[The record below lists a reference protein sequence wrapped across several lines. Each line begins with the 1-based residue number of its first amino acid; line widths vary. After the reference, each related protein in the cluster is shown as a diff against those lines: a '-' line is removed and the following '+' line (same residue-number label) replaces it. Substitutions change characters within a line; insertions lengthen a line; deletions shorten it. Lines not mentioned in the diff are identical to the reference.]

1 MFGFGNKKKEE
12 EEREKAEDALMAQ
25 MQEQIAQQ
33 TKTIQQL
40 QAQLIEAKNNAAV
53 SAQANTALTAAQA
66 QLKQLQTEMEK
77 MKSKPDAASGRAAG
91 GAVAPAG
98 GKSAGTAGSVGV
110 SRVGPTAGAASGAKP
125 AGPAAGAAGGAKPGA
140 MGDHESKAA
149 LEDPHVLAVG
159 RTAYVR
165 KEGGKNLRLRSA
177 AGLQT
182 TVIDSLSPGTSMTLL
197 AGPVDNDGYPWW
209 HIRASDGR
217 EGWVAGTELVTQPE

>member
-40 QAQLIEAKNNAAV
+40 QAQLIEAKNNEAM
-53 SAQANTALTAAQA
+53 SAQANSALAAAQT
-66 QLKQLQTEMEK
+66 QLKQLQEEMQK
-77 MKSKPDAASGRAAG
+77 MKAKPEAAGGKGSG

-98 GKSAGTAGSVGV
+98 GKSAGSAGPVGV
-110 SRVGPTAGAASGAKP
+110 SRVGPAAGASGGAKP
-125 AGPAAGAAGGAKPGA
+125 AGPTAGAAAGAKPVSL
-140 MGDHESKAA
+140 GDDESKAA

-182 TVIDSLSPGTSMTLL
+182 TVIDGLPPGTQMTLL

-209 HIRASDGR
+209 HIRTSDGR
-217 EGWVAGTELVTQPE
+217 EGWVAGTELVTQPQ